1 MSVKNE
7 HVCLAFFS
15 VQLYIK
21 VMKYTFRRTFQVFFL
36 PHMPDSAWH
45 G

>member
-1 MSVKNE
+1 MCVKNE

-21 VMKYTFRRTFQVFFL
+21 VMKYTFRRTFQVFL
-36 PHMPDSAWH
+36 PHIMPDS
-45 G
+45 